1 MAYTVLARR
10 YRSQTFD
17 DVLGQDVAARTL
29 RNAIAA
35 GRVAHAYL
43 FCGTRGCGKT
53 TMARILAKSLN
64 CLNSDGPTV
73 HPCLKCDSC
82 VSVNNGDDIDV
93 IEIDGASNTGVDNI
107 RQLRE
112 NAAYRPARARFKI
125 YIIDEVHMLSSGAFN
140 ALLKIL
146 EEPPDHVKFIFAT
159 TEPNKVLPTIQSRCQ
174 RFDFH
179 NIPPE
184 VISKQ
189 VSKILGDEGIAFKPD
204 LLVHLARL
212 ANGSMRDA
220 LSLLD
225 QLISAGAE
233 PLDARQLIDLIGIPD
248 RQKVTAL
255 LTAIANHDG
264 AAVLQNLDEM
274 LLTGQSAAQICE
286 AMVDLMREVMV
297 YQCAG
302 RDSALLVLTDEE
314 RTAMAALSDKFDIAG
329 LIYNI
334 TALEKLHWTLKNSE
348 TSRALLEASLLRL
361 ALSEH
366 FIGIDQL
373 ASQLRA
379 IPAGSM
385 DVKKKSLTASD
396 NEVAGMAHP
405 TAAVASVRRSGFS
418 LPETRHAEAHTAN
431 MDAEAICRQ
440 WSQVAAQIG
449 RAVGAGLTMMLPL
462 TQATVVRET
471 VIGLSFPDKNTGSM
485 ARSICQERKAAIEK
499 ELAALAGRQITVSF
513 DAPAAAKP
521 ADRSAESGVEL
532 FETSSAES
540 ETVSAPPAAPART
553 TRLERSEVLNDPA
566 VRMVLLGLN
575 ATPINIEKIEIAPQ
589 TPESDPHAPDTEPEQ
604 EPTE

>member
-64 CLNSDGPTV
+64 CLKTDGPSVT
-73 HPCLKCDSC
+73 PCLACDSC
-82 VSVNNGDDIDV
+82 LSINNGDDIDV

-112 NAAYRPARARFKI
+112 NAIYRPARARFKI
-125 YIIDEVHMLSSGAFN
+125 YIIDEVHMLSTGAFN

-159 TEPNKVLPTIQSRCQ
+159 TEPNKVLATIQSRCQ

-179 NIPPE
+179 NIPPD
-184 VISKQ
+184 VIGTQIST
-189 VSKILGDEGIAFKPD
+189 ILKDENITFEPD

-225 QLISAGAE
+225 QLISAGVQ
-233 PLDARQLIDLIGIPD
+233 PLNARQLTDLIGVPD

-255 LTAIANHDG
+255 LTAIADHH
-264 AAVLQNLDEM
+264 AADVLNGLDAM
-274 LLTGQSAAQICE
+274 LLTGQSASQICE
-286 AMVDLMREVMV
+286 AMVEMMREVMV

-302 RDSALLVLTDEE
+302 RDSALLVLTDQE
-314 RTAMAALSDKFDIAG
+314 RIEMASLASKFDIGG
-329 LIYNI
+329 LVYNI
-334 TALEKLHWTLKNSE
+334 TALEKLRWTLRNSE

-366 FIGIDQL
+366 FINIDQL
-373 ASQLRA
+373 AAQVRA
-379 IPAGSM
+379 MPAGTVE
-385 DVKKKSLTASD
+385 VKKKSLTAPAS
-396 NEVAGMAHP
+396 AA
-405 TAAVASVRRSGFS
+405 TAASDSPRAPQTHGRTA
-418 LPETRHAEAHTAN
+418 PETARSAGRQETLH
-431 MDAEAICRQ
+431 AEAICRQ
-440 WSQVAAQIG
+440 WPQLAGQIG
-449 RAVGAGLTMMLPL
+449 RTVGGGLTMMLPQS
-462 TQATVVRET
+462 TASA
-471 VIGLSFPDKNTGSM
+471 LSGTAIQLAFPDNSGGSM
-485 ARSICQERKAAIEK
+485 ARSICQERQAAIEK
-499 ELAALAGRQITVSF
+499 ELSAIADGPITVSF
-513 DAPAAAKP
+513 YTSAAATAPAAGRAADFFATDTAEDAPAP
-521 ADRSAESGVEL
+521 
-532 FETSSAES
+532 T
-540 ETVSAPPAAPART
+540 AAPAKT
-553 TRLERSEVLNDPA
+553 SRLERNDVLNDPA
-566 VRMVLLGLN
+566 VKMVLLGLN
-575 ATPINIEKIEIAPQ
+575 ATPINIEKVEAP
-589 TPESDPHAPDTEPEQ
+589 APDPDTQLEPEP
-604 EPTE
+604 EETSE